1 MRIVYFTETFL
12 PKIDGI
18 VVTLMH
24 LLEYLEKRGHKSIMF
39 APKGDVKTYASTQV
53 VHKLSIRLPFY
64 PEMRIALPI
73 ARVEKDVIEFK
84 PDIIH
89 LVNPTSL
96 GLAGLRVASKHK
108 IPVVAS
114 YHTDLPG
121 FAKRW
126 RLGFLAGPIYGYY
139 RWIHNRADI
148 NLTPSK
154 FTLEQLEA
162 KGFKRLAVWK
172 GGVDIARFH
181 PSNFSK
187 EWRRK
192 LSDGYP
198 AKPLVVYV
206 GRLSKEKRVDW
217 LLPIA
222 KEIPGIRLA
231 IVGDGPDR
239 NRLEQLFEGTPT
251 VFTGYKFGADLAAAY
266 ASGDVFAYTGADET
280 YGNVVAEAMAS
291 GLPVVAPKSGGV
303 VDLVDHG
310 KTGYLYPPEDS
321 RALLKYVKE
330 LTGDLDKA
338 RKLGKAGHKKGEQY
352 AWEATLDPL
361 LDIYKEVIKKSKRSA
376 KTKAKVRG

>member
-24 LLEYLEKRGHKSIMF
+24 LLEYLEKKGHQSIMF
-39 APKGDVKTYASTQV
+39 APKGDVTTYASTQV
-53 VHKLSIRLPFY
+53 VQKLSVTLPFY

-73 ARVEKDVIEFK
+73 ARVEKEVVEFD

-96 GLAGLRVASKHK
+96 GLAGLRVARKHS

-121 FAKRW
+121 FARRW
-126 RLGFLAGPIYGYY
+126 RLGFLSGPIYGYY
-139 RWIHNRADI
+139 RWIHNRADL
-148 NLTPSK
+148 NLTPSQ
-154 FTLEQLEA
+154 FTKEQLEA

-181 PSNFSK
+181 PSNRSK
-187 EWRRK
+187 EWRKK
-192 LSDGYP
+192 LTGGQP
-198 AKPLVVYV
+198 NKPLVIFIS
-206 GRLSKEKRVDW
+206 RLSKEKRVDW
-217 LLPIA
+217 LLPVV
-222 KEIPGIRLA
+222 KEIPEIRLA

-239 NRLEQLFEGTPT
+239 ERLERVFEGTPT
-251 VFTGYKFGADLAAAY
+251 VFTGYQSGADLAAAY
-266 ASGDVFAYTGADET
+266 CSGDVFAFTGAEET

-303 VDLVDHG
+303 VDLVDDG
-310 KTGYLYPPEDS
+310 ITGYLYPPED
-321 RALLKYVKE
+321 RRIFLKRVKQ

-338 RKLGKAGHKKGEQY
+338 RKMGKAGRKKAEHY

-361 LDIYKEVIKKSKRSA
+361 LDLYDEVIRKSKRA
-376 KTKAKVRG
+376 EKTKAKLRG

>member
-24 LLEYLEKRGHKSIMF
+24 LLEYLEKKGHQSIMF

-53 VHKLSIRLPFY
+53 VQKLSIRLPFY

-73 ARVEKDVIEFK
+73 ARVEKEVIEFK

-96 GLAGLRVASKHK
+96 GLAGLRVASKHN

-181 PSNFSK
+181 PSNRSK
-187 EWRRK
+187 EWRKK
-192 LSDGYP
+192 LSGGNP

-303 VDLVDHG
+303 VDLVEQG
-310 KTGYLYPPEDS
+310 ITGYLYPPEDS
-321 RALLKYVKE
+321 RALLKYVKQ
-330 LTGDLDKA
+330 LTGDLDKC
-338 RKLGKAGHKKGEQY
+338 RKLGKAGHKKAEQY

-361 LDIYKEVIKKSKRSA
+361 LDIYTDIIKKSKRA
-376 KTKAKVRG
+376 QKTKAKVRG

>member
-24 LLEYLEKRGHKSIMF
+24 LLEYLEKKGHQSIMF

-53 VHKLSIRLPFY
+53 VQKLSVTLPFY

-73 ARVEKDVIEFK
+73 ARVSKEVEDFK

-96 GLAGLRVASKHK
+96 GLAGLRVARKFD

-121 FAKRW
+121 FARRW

-139 RWIHNRADI
+139 RWIHNRADL
-148 NLTPSK
+148 NLTPSE
-154 FTLEQLEA
+154 FTKEQLEA
-162 KGFKRLAVWK
+162 KGFERLAVWK

-181 PSNFSK
+181 PSNRSK
-187 EWRRK
+187 DWRKK
-192 LSDGYP
+192 LTGSQP
-198 AKPLVVYV
+198 NKPLVIFIS
-206 GRLSKEKRVDW
+206 RLSKEKRVDW
-217 LLPIA
+217 LLPVV

-239 NRLEQLFEGTPT
+239 DHLESIFKDTPT
-251 VFTGYKFGADLAAAY
+251 VFTGYLRGADLAAAY
-266 ASGDVFAYTGADET
+266 ASGEVFAFTGAEET

-310 KTGYLYPPEDS
+310 VTGYLYPPEDS
-321 RALLKYVKE
+321 RGLLKYVE
-330 LTGDLDKA
+330 DLTGDLDKA
-338 RKLGKAGHKKGEQY
+338 KKMGKAGQKKAEQY

-361 LDIYKEVIKKSKRSA
+361 LDLYTDVIKKAKKSA
-376 KTKAKVRG
+376 KTKTKVRG

>member
-24 LLEYLEKRGHKSIMF
+24 LLEYLEKKGHQSIMF
-39 APKGDVKTYASTQV
+39 APKGNVDTYASTEV
-53 VHKLSIRLPFY
+53 VQKLSVTLPFY

-73 ARVEKDVIEFK
+73 ARVAKEVMEFK

-96 GLAGLRVASKHK
+96 GLAGLRVARRYK

-121 FAKRW
+121 FARRW
-126 RLGFLAGPIYGYY
+126 RLGFLSGPIYGYY
-139 RWIHNRADI
+139 RWIHNRADL
-148 NLTPSK
+148 NLTPSQ

-181 PSNFSK
+181 PSNRSE
-187 EWRRK
+187 EWRKK
-192 LSDGYP
+192 LSGNQPD
-198 AKPLVVYV
+198 KPVVV
-206 GRLSKEKRVDW
+206 FISRLSIEKRVDL
-217 LLPIA
+217 LLPIV

-239 NRLEQLFEGTPT
+239 ERLERVFAGTPT
-251 VFTGYKFGADLAAAY
+251 VFTGYLRGGELAAAY
-266 ASGDVFAYTGADET
+266 ASGDVFAFTA
-280 YGNVVAEAMAS
+280 
-291 GLPVVAPKSGGV
+291 KIRRRGG
-303 VDLVDHG
+303 
-310 KTGYLYPPEDS
+310 PC
-321 RALLKYVKE
+321 R
-330 LTGDLDKA
+330 
-338 RKLGKAGHKKGEQY
+338 
-352 AWEATLDPL
+352 
-361 LDIYKEVIKKSKRSA
+361 
-376 KTKAKVRG
+376 

>member
-24 LLEYLEKRGHKSIMF
+24 LLEYLEKRGHQSIMF
-39 APKGDVKTYASTQV
+39 APKGDVDSYASTQV
-53 VHKLSIRLPFY
+53 VQKLSVTLPFY

-73 ARVEKDVIEFK
+73 ARVSKEVMDFK
-84 PDIIH
+84 QDIIH

-96 GLAGLRVASKHK
+96 GLAGLRVARRNK

-121 FAKRW
+121 FARRW
-126 RLGFLAGPIYGYY
+126 RLGFLSGPIYGYY
-139 RWIHNRADI
+139 RWIHNRADL

-181 PSNFSK
+181 PSNRSK
-187 EWRRK
+187 EWRKK
-192 LSDGYP
+192 LTGGQP
-198 AKPLVVYV
+198 NKPLVLFIS
-206 GRLSKEKRVDW
+206 RLSKEKRVDW
-217 LLPIA
+217 LLPVV
-222 KEIPGIRLA
+222 KKIPGIRLA

-239 NRLEQLFEGTPT
+239 ERLEKVFAGTPT
-251 VFTGYKFGADLAAAY
+251 VFTGYLRGAELAAAY
-266 ASGDVFAYTGADET
+266 ASGDVFAFTGAEET

-291 GLPVVAPKSGGV
+291 GLPIVAPKSGGV
-303 VDLVDHG
+303 VDLVDEG
-310 KTGYLYPPEDS
+310 VTGYLYPSEDS
-321 RALLKYVKE
+321 RALLKRVKQ

-338 RKLGKAGHKKGEQY
+338 KKMGKTGQKKAEQY

-361 LDIYKEVIKKSKRSA
+361 LELYEDVIRKSKKKEKS
-376 KTKAKVRG
+376 KTRVRG